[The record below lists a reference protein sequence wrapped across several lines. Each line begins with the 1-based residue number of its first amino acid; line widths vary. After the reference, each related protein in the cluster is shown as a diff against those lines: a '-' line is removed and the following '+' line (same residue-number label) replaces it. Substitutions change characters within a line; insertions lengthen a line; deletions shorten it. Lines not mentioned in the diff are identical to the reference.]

1 METERQEALGGG
13 DGRSSAPG
21 EPKALVVRHLSVAF
35 GPKEVFKDLSFEVPE
50 GTSLAIIGPNG
61 AGKTL
66 LFKALIGAIPHT
78 GEVAWA
84 SGTRIGY
91 VPQKLDIE
99 RDLPVSGWDFLV
111 AKAGVASVPPGEVD
125 RVLELVKLRAA
136 VARQPLG
143 TLSGGQ
149 FQRLLLA
156 FALMGHPT
164 VLLCD
169 EPTAGVDEAGEE
181 GLYAMIKRVQ
191 EQDHL
196 TLLLISHEL
205 NIVYRYAQN
214 VLCLS
219 HGHGATGPPVDIL
232 APGRL
237 QALYDAPVGF
247 HFHPG
252 HEND

>member
-1 METERQEALGGG
+1 MGGEG
-13 DGRSSAPG
+13 AGAAADGG
-21 EPKALVVRHLSVAF
+21 KALVVRGLSVAF
-35 GPKEVFKDLSFEVPE
+35 GAKDVFRDLSFDVPE

-66 LFKALIGAIPHT
+66 LFKALIGTIPHA
-78 GEVAWA
+78 GEVLWA
-84 SGTRIGY
+84 PGTRLGY

-99 RDLPVSGWDFLV
+99 RDLPVSGWDFLA
-111 AKAGVASVPPGEVD
+111 AKARVARVAEGEVD
-125 RVLELVKLRAA
+125 RVLDLVKLRPGI
-136 VARQPLG
+136 ARQALG

-164 VLLCD
+164 VLLFD

-181 GLYAMIKRVQ
+181 GLYGMIARVQ
-191 EQDHL
+191 AQDRL

-219 HGHGATGPPVDIL
+219 HGRGGTGPPVDIL
-232 APGRL
+232 TPGRL
-237 QALYDAPVGF
+237 REIYDAPVGF
-247 HFHPG
+247 HIHDG
-252 HEND
+252 ESHG